1 MPQATFYLWLKTMHI
16 IFMVAWFSGLFYL
29 PRLFVY
35 HTMTN
40 NDKTGYDRFLI
51 MERRLYF
58 AIIYPGGISTTICGL
73 TMLYIS
79 PARLENSWFQ
89 GKLLLVAFLWG
100 FHLMCGYYL
109 KQFKKKSNKKSE
121 VFFRIF
127 NEFPTIILFCTIY
140 LIVFKPV
147 LYGN

>member
-35 HTMTN
+35 HTMST
-40 NDKTGYDRFLI
+40 DGVSYKRFST
-51 MERRLYF
+51 MERRLYY
-58 AIIYPGGISTTICGL
+58 AIIYPGGVLTTICGMI
-73 TMLYIS
+73 MLHLS
-79 PARLENSWFQ
+79 PERAQNSWFQ
-89 GKLLLVAFLWG
+89 GKLFLVAFLWA
-100 FHLMCGYYL
+100 FHLLCGHYL
-109 KQFKKKSNKKSE
+109 RRFKKNSNKKSE

-127 NEFPTIILFCTIY
+127 NEFPTVILCCTIY